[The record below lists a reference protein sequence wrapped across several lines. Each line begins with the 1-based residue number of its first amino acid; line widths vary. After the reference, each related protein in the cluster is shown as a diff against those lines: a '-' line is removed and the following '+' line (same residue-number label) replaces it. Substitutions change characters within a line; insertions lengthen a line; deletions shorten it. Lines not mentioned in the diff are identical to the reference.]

1 VKKEDV
7 YTDIFTN
14 HKTDTMTTQ
23 IAEARKQLGLFLK
36 NRRTELG
43 MSRMEAHRLTGLSR
57 TQLIKIEDGTWN
69 YTVDS
74 LIRLC
79 RALNLDQI
87 KITSVL

>member
-1 VKKEDV
+1 MKPE
-7 YTDIFTN
+7 TI
-14 HKTDTMTTQ
+14 Q
-23 IAEARKQLGLFLK
+23 EARKQLGILLK

-57 TQLIKIEDGTWN
+57 TQLIKIEHGSWN

-79 RALNLDQI
+79 QALNLDQI
-87 KITSVL
+87 KITGVV